1 MGNISNDSID
11 NDNANL
17 KHGEHRNE
25 EEQTELMPKKKQI
38 RMEPKPEIGKHKES
52 VESLPFGMK
61 LKKTETVKSKV
72 AETKLV
78 LPKLKHHEFENVPE
92 DTSNEEMTKIK
103 LTKLIVVKEE
113 KGKNRKEKR
122 KV

>member
-1 MGNISNDSID
+1 MGVSEKILNISNDGID
-11 NDNANL
+11 NNNANL
-17 KHGEHRNE
+17 KHKEHRDE
-25 EEQTELMPKKKQI
+25 EEQTEPMPKKKQI
-38 RMEPKPEIGKHKES
+38 RIEPKPEIGKHKES

-72 AETKLV
+72 AETKLE

-103 LTKLIVVKEE
+103 LTKLIVI
-113 KGKNRKEKR
+113 KEK
-122 KV
+122 K